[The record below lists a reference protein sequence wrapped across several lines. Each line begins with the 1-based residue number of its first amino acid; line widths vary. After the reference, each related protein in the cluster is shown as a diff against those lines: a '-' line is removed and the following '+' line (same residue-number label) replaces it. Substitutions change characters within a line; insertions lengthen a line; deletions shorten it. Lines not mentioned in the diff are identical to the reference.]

1 MATYAGTVTTLSGLH
16 AGRYDYFHG
25 VGNGVVAGTVR
36 TKATPADLPTSCLV
50 RLFRDQ
56 DGLFIKATWS
66 DATTGAF
73 SFSSLAMDY
82 TYTAMAVDH
91 TNNFRA
97 VVADRVAPIEGTP

>member
-1 MATYAGTVTTLSGLH
+1 MATYSGAVTTLPNLH

-25 VGNGVVAGTVR
+25 VGDGVVEGTVK
-36 TKATPADLPTSCLV
+36 TKATPTNLPTNCLV

-56 DGLFIKATWS
+56 DGLLIKATWS

-73 SFSSLAMDY
+73 SFTSLSMDY

-97 VVADRVAPIEGTP
+97 VVADRVAPIEVTP